1 MTPRRH
7 DDGMEQRHDS
17 PRPSLV
23 ISCDTCTMRATDA
36 CDDCLVTALVDAPE
50 GAVVFDL
57 EEERAVRLLVRKGMV
72 PTIRH
77 HAAG

>member
-1 MTPRRH
+1 
-7 DDGMEQRHDS
+7 
-17 PRPSLV
+17 
-23 ISCDTCTMRATDA
+23 MRATDA

>member
-1 MTPRRH
+1 MTPRGH
-7 DDGMEQRHDS
+7 DDVMNQRNDIS
-17 PRPSLV
+17 RPSLV
-23 ISCDTCTMRATDA
+23 ISCDTCTMRHTDA
-36 CDDCLVTALVDAPE
+36 CEDCLVTALVDAPE